1 MASTVR
7 AHAPPPPR
15 GPGSCWRRRADHA
28 HCGHG
33 RPGGG
38 CDAAPGRAGGPRWP
52 GRRGHGR
59 LAWCQP
65 PGPGPAPAPSFRCSC
80 WTRDSS
86 GRSIYRSASSAET
99 RSPSTTAGQIA
110 GSYYDDPAATCLR
123 GFLRDRNGRFTRIDF
138 PTPGTTQQLDI
149 NDRGRIAGSDR
160 PSAGGACSDTVPLR
174 GFHRPC
180 VPVSLTRSVC
190 RAGLGEAEPD
200 GPDLIPANRTGAQMR
215 ESWRSGGDTLRRS
228 GRLEANL
235 PHISHTRSSSRL
247 HRAGVA

>member
-7 AHAPPPPR
+7 AHAR
-15 GPGSCWRRRADHA
+15 RRRAGLA
-28 HCGHG
+28 AAGAAALITPTAVTATW
-33 RPGGG
+33 PG
-38 CDAAPGRAGGPRWP
+38 ASRQALAGPRSQLP
-52 GRRGHGR
+52 VFVLDKG
-59 LAWCQP
+59 Q
-65 PGPGPAPAPSFRCSC
+65 FRAFDIPFGEFSG
-80 WTRDSS
+80 DSVTIND
-86 GRSIYRSASSAET
+86 R
-99 RSPSTTAGQIA
+99 GQIA
-110 GSYYDDPAATCLR
+110 GSY
-123 GFLRDRNGRFTRIDF
+123 
-138 PTPGTTQQLDI
+138 
-149 NDRGRIAGSDR
+149 R

-215 ESWRSGGDTLRRS
+215 ESWRPGGDTLRRS

>member
-1 MASTVR
+1 MR
-7 AHAPPPPR
+7 
-15 GPGSCWRRRADHA
+15 RRRA
-28 HCGHG
+28 GL
-33 RPGGG
+33 
-38 CDAAPGRAGGPRWP
+38 AAAGAAALITPTAVTAGPAAAAMRLPAGQAARAGLAAVATAAWPGASRQALAGPRSQLP
-52 GRRGHGR
+52 VFVLDKG
-59 LAWCQP
+59 Q
-65 PGPGPAPAPSFRCSC
+65 FRAFDIPFGEFGG
-80 WTRDSS
+80 DSVTIND
-86 GRSIYRSASSAET
+86 R
-99 RSPSTTAGQIA
+99 GQIA
-110 GSYYDDPAATCLR
+110 GSYYDDLAATCLR

-138 PTPGTTQQLDI
+138 PVPGTTQLLDV
-149 NDRGRIAGSDR
+149 NDRGQIAGSYR

-174 GFHRPC
+174 GFRRPC

-215 ESWRSGGDTLRRS
+215 ESWRPGGDTLRRS